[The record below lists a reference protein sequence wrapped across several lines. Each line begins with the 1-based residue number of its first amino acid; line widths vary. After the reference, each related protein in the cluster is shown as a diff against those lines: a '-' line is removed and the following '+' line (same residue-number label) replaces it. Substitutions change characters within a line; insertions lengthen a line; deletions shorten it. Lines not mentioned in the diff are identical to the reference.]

1 MTGLGSR
8 DNQRQHPYTITY
20 MRGDKLR
27 SRDTAP
33 SVDGAKFRIEKRL
46 AKRHNKGEV
55 ARVFLGHEL
64 VFQTPN

>member
-1 MTGLGSR
+1 
-8 DNQRQHPYTITY
+8 